1 MEEIARVV
9 LCIETYIVRRTS
21 VDVHYWHELLLK
33 LHDLLRENNAVL
45 DILFNYLDLLKA
57 KASAHVTILMHKL
70 ALIY

>member
-1 MEEIARVV
+1 MLRDII
-9 LCIETYIVRRTS
+9 CRTS
-21 VDVHYWHELLLK
+21 VDVHYWHEPLLLK

-57 KASAHVTILMHKL
+57 KASSHLTMLMHKL